1 MDLDG
6 ALARVST
13 LEYPPPKRFVSHA
26 PMACEVLDVLGRAA
40 ALDSWVESS
49 EAHLQQERPAA
60 PSHWGSG
67 FDWQAE
73 LGRSQVLPEWM
84 GFFSEVIERDGWSDT
99 VSVWVPRLMP
109 GLSAALFHGVIR
121 TSHAVRAMTRAETP
135 ERRDELARALAHW
148 AVWFRPGE
156 AVVGAGEQ
164 GDPRRGALDAAA
176 HGVGFFNSEPNILN
190 LHGVTGAMAVH
201 LLSSYISEDDARAA
215 ADQLYAEHRAL
226 YGSESRQIDPEEHA
240 VWDDKTIDV
249 AAESFDPHQVK
260 LVEACLRGYTLTN
273 DARFVQGARI
283 VTHLG

>member
-40 ALDSWVESS
+40 SLDAWVESS
-49 EAHLQQERPAA
+49 EAHLQRERPPA
-60 PSHWGSG
+60 PSVWGPG

-73 LGRSQVLPEWM
+73 LGRSEVLPQWM
-84 GFFSEVIERDGWSDT
+84 GYFSESIERDGWSDT
-99 VSVWVPRLMP
+99 VSAWVPRLMP

-121 TSHAVRAMTRAETP
+121 TSHAVRGVTRAETP

-156 AVVGAGEQ
+156 TVASTAEQ
-164 GDPRRGALDAAA
+164 GDPRRAALDAAA
-176 HGVGFFNSEPNILN
+176 HGVGCFIGEPTILN

-201 LLSSYISEDDARAA
+201 LLSGHLSEDDARVATA
-215 ADQLYAEHRAL
+215 QLLAEHRAL
-226 YGSESRQIDPEEHA
+226 YGNEAHQFDPEEHA
-240 VWDDKTIDV
+240 VWDDATID
-249 AAESFDPHQVK
+249 AAVESFDPHQLK
-260 LVEACLRGYTLTN
+260 LVEACRRGFTLSG
-273 DARFVQGARI
+273 DARFAEGARV
-283 VTHLG
+283 VTHLT